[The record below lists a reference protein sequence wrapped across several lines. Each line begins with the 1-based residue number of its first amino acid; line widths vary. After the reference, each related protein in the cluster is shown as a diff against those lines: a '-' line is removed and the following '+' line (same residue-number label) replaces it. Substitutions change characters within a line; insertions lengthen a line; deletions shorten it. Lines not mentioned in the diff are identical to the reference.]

1 MAKENKIQITIEE
14 LLESLKESYS
24 QNDIDNLKRAY
35 EFSKNAHEG
44 QMRRSG
50 EPYITHPVGVTS
62 ILSSLNLDYAT
73 LATGLLHDT
82 VEDTEVTLED
92 IEKNFGEVVAHLVDG
107 VTKISQMTFKHTH
120 EKQGENIRKM
130 IVAMGKDVRVVLVK
144 LADRLHNMRTLTH
157 MPYDKQ
163 KVKARETL
171 DIYAPLAGRLG
182 MSSIKTELEDLGFR
196 YCEPERFYE
205 LVQQVDQKKTEREQY
220 IEDAKKQLQEQ
231 IASKVNFE
239 FDVSGRP
246 KHLFSIYKKMISR
259 NVDYD
264 QVYDVLA
271 FRIIVNTVP
280 QCYEALGIVHTLFK
294 PIPGRFKDF
303 VAMAKTNNYQSL
315 HTTLIGPKGK
325 RIEVQ
330 IRTSEMHKIAELGIA
345 AHWRYKE
352 ESRGGSSVNDE
363 AVGKFNWLRDLVSLH
378 QQTEGSDEFLE
389 TVKKDLLDSEIYI
402 FTPKGDVK
410 EFPEG
415 ATPIDFA
422 YSVHTDLG
430 SKVVAARING
440 RMVPLKYKMQNGD
453 TVEVLTSKTQKPSKD
468 WLKFCVTG
476 KAKSKIRTF
485 VKSEQRQK
493 AMEIGKDLLERY
505 FRKEGA
511 SLSRFTGTTEFKEYL
526 KSQGCGSIEELHVL
540 VGYGKLT
547 SKIVFK
553 EVAQVE
559 EPEQPSAASFIEN
572 AVKTVTQKLKPKGS
586 LVKVG
591 GMDDLLVNFGKCCKP
606 IPGDSIM
613 GYISRG
619 RGIII
624 HQAECE
630 KTFELDKDRRIDV
643 EWNKTGA
650 NNNEKRVV
658 TIKIVSLDTQGL
670 LKQMTDTITTN
681 GANIMKADIKTTRDR
696 RGVCVFDVE
705 VRDVQQLNALITALN
720 KLKGMISV
728 QRL

>member
-1 MAKENKIQITIEE
+1 MIPTTLEE
-14 LLESLKESYS
+14 LLEKLKDSYPE
-24 QNDIDNLKRAY
+24 DVLKKITHAY
-35 EFSKNAHEG
+35 EFSKKAHEG
-44 QMRRSG
+44 QFRRSG

-62 ILSSLNLDYAT
+62 ILADLKLDYAT

-82 VEDTEVTLED
+82 VEDTDITLED
-92 IEKNFGEVVAHLVDG
+92 IEKEFGEVVAYLVDG

-157 MPYDKQ
+157 MPYEKQ

-182 MSSIKTELEDLGFR
+182 MSAIKIELEDLGFR

-205 LVQQVDQKKTEREQY
+205 LVQQVDQKKAEREKY
-220 IEDAKKQLQEQ
+220 IVDVKKELEGQ
-231 IASKVNFE
+231 IKSNVKFN

-246 KHLFSIYKKMISR
+246 KHLFSIHKKMLSR

-271 FRIIVNTVP
+271 FRIIVNSVP
-280 QCYEALGIVHTLFK
+280 ECYECLGIVHSLWK

-303 VAMAKTNNYQSL
+303 IAMAKTNNYQSL
-315 HTTLIGPKGK
+315 HTTLIGPLGK

-330 IRTSEMHKIAELGIA
+330 IRTGEMHQIAELGIA

-352 ESRGGSSVNDE
+352 ESRGGGAAVNSQAIE
-363 AVGKFNWLRDLVSLH
+363 KFNWLRDLVSLH

-389 TVKKDLLDSEIYI
+389 NVKKDLLDTEIYI

-440 RMVPLKYKMQNGD
+440 RMVPLKYQMQNGD

-468 WLKFCVTG
+468 WLKYCVTS
-476 KAKSKIRTF
+476 KAKAKIRAF
-485 VKSEQRQK
+485 VKSEQREK
-493 AMEIGKDLLERY
+493 AKEIGKDLLERY
-505 FRKEGA
+505 FRKEGV
-511 SLSRFTGTTEFKEYL
+511 SLAKHTGSVEFKEYL
-526 KSQGCGSIEELHVL
+526 RSQGCNGIEDLYIL

-547 SKIVFK
+547 SKIVYS
-553 EVAQVE
+553 EIMPSQP
-559 EPEQPSAASFIEN
+559 EPESSAASFIET
-572 AVKTVTQKLKPKGS
+572 AVKSAVQKLKPKGS
-586 LVKVG
+586 LVTVG
-591 GMDDLLVNFGKCCKP
+591 GMNDVLVKFGKCCSP
-606 IPGDSIM
+606 IPGDPIM
-613 GYISRG
+613 GYITRG
-619 RGIII
+619 HGIAI
-624 HQAECE
+624 HNAACE
-630 KTFELDKDRRIDV
+630 RTFEFDKDRRIDV
-643 EWNKTGA
+643 AWNRVGV
-650 NNNEKRVV
+650 NHNEQRVV
-658 TIKIVSLDTQGL
+658 TIKIVSRDTQGL
-670 LKQMTDTITTN
+670 LKQMTDTISVH
-681 GANIMKADIKTTRDR
+681 GANIIKADIKTTGNN
-696 RGVCVFDVE
+696 RGVCIFDVQ
-705 VRDVQQLNALITALN
+705 VRDVAHLNSLLTGLN
-720 KLKGMISV
+720 KLKGIISTHRV
-728 QRL
+728 